1 MCICHNK
8 GLFSIVNYIDQ
19 HDKNKE
25 TGKVLLRARAKD
37 HIPEVF
43 PNYANN
49 VEHTPFNDYAYRVL
63 VDKNKLA
70 SDLSDAINNID
81 YPNFKASVKDHDLN
95 VVYSN
100 FWNDAR
106 WIVSDVGR

>member
-1 MCICHNK
+1 MWICHNK

-19 HDKNKE
+19 NDRNKE
-25 TGKVLLRARAKD
+25 TGKVLLRARARG

-43 PNYANN
+43 PEYANS
-49 VEHTPFNDYAYRVL
+49 VEHTPLNDYAYRVL
-63 VDKNKLA
+63 VDKDKLA
-70 SDLSDAINNID
+70 SNLSNAISNID
-81 YPNFKASVKDHDLN
+81 YPNFKASVDDHDLG